1 MSSLI
6 TSRRYASA
14 LLSAAIE
21 GNFLEQIIQ
30 ELQIIKEI
38 LHNSRDLVH
47 VLQSPVVKSDKK
59 IHILEEI
66 LRNSVGDKMLIFL
79 KLVAKKNRAGLLPDI
94 VDEFYSLLDEKQGV
108 INVEITSAATLSE
121 DQQAELVA
129 RLETYTGKKARPK
142 MLINEA
148 FIGGLTVK
156 IGDTIFD
163 NAISHQLQLLR
174 KTLVS
179 SQA

>member
-21 GNFLEQIIQ
+21 GNFLDQIIQ
-30 ELQIIKEI
+30 ELQIIKEV

-66 LRNSVGDKMLIFL
+66 LRSSVGDKMLVFL

-94 VDEFYSLLDEKQGV
+94 VDEFYSLLDERQGI
-108 INVEITSAATLSE
+108 INVEITSAAKLSE
-121 DQQAELVA
+121 DEQAELIA
-129 RLETYTGKKARPK
+129 RLETYTGKKTRPT
-142 MLINEA
+142 MLINEE
-148 FIGGLTVK
+148 FIGGITVK

-179 SQA
+179 SKA